1 DKRGS
6 LFARNK
12 RPGPVPRIASQA
24 LRAAFV
30 GSGRVTNILPFG
42 PYPTQPRCQSLGRG
56 APSPARLLRPARQ
69 TGCGTPGRWLA
80 TPCRAF
86 RWPKWPQ
93 VAAFWAFF
101 TWPFSANYDVQAIYD
116 GHVRVRRPLSSAG
129 VKKPG
134 KCGGKRSVVGGTREN
149 PEKSGE

>member
-1 DKRGS
+1 
-6 LFARNK
+6 
-12 RPGPVPRIASQA
+12 
-24 LRAAFV
+24 
-30 GSGRVTNILPFG
+30 
-42 PYPTQPRCQSLGRG
+42 
-56 APSPARLLRPARQ
+56 
-69 TGCGTPGRWLA
+69 GRWLA

-149 PEKSGE
+149 PEKSGEISRKMGKNDPRRRPRRICSTGRSRGCGACSRGGHH